1 MQTVR
6 QAWERG
12 MPLCIE
18 QLMLMFQAH
27 VRKDK
32 DEEALKL
39 YVNGKKNTA
48 NKFLH
53 RVLKRNQYSVRKNS
67 ISQSIPVDWR
77 VKAEENALQI
87 RNQFY
92 KAKVDVVINADETFV
107 LFHMQDHKLI
117 VPTGIKRVG
126 TAAQV
131 DNEKVGATVL
141 IACEFKTSMI
151 LPPMV
156 IFTGVY
162 GAKLMHQ
169 WEAFEDGKNR
179 FSVCLVYY
187 LFSGEY

>member
-77 VKAEENALQI
+77 VKAEENALRI
-87 RNQFY
+87 RNQFH

-131 DNEKVGATVL
+131 DNEKVGVTVL
-141 IACEFKTSMI
+141 ISCEFKTSMI

-179 FSVCLVYY
+179 VSLCLVYY

>member
-1 MQTVR
+1 VQTVR

-18 QLMLMFQAH
+18 QLILMFQAH

-32 DEEALKL
+32 DEDALKL

-53 RVLKRNQYSVRKNS
+53 RVLKRNQCNGRKNS

-77 VKAEENALQI
+77 VKAEENALRI
-87 RNQFY
+87 RNQFNE
-92 KAKVDVVINADETFV
+92 AKVDVVINADETFV
-107 LFHMQDHKLI
+107 LFHMQHHKLI
-117 VPTGIKRVG
+117 IPTGIKRVG

-131 DNEKVGATVL
+131 DNKKVAATVL
-141 IACEFKTSMI
+141 IACEYKTLML

-169 WEAFEDGKNR
+169 WEVFEDGKNR
-179 FSVCLVYY
+179 FSVCLIYY
-187 LFSGEY
+187 LFDGEY